1 MSVFDFDRFNGFM
14 RQSLDDLLFNDLW
27 NHDIFNESDLHS
39 AAYFYIRTYF
49 EKNER
54 SNIYVRC
61 EPQLAGMKPDI
72 VIYDRAKPIYG
83 VEFKF
88 FTKPDFIN
96 EEAVFKD
103 LDKLA
108 EIVSRFDSMK
118 WGFFYLVH
126 DGEES
131 YTFSNPSLRR
141 RGYEKISFSTVNLR
155 RKEENGRRRNNY
167 DEWRAE
173 FDKLVSLHR
182 EHAQ

>member
-14 RQSLDDLLFNDLW
+14 RQSLDDLLLNDLW

-49 EKNER
+49 EKSER

-96 EEAVFKD
+96 EKTVFKD

-131 YTFSNPSLRR
+131 CTLSNPSLRR

-155 RKEENGRRRNNY
+155 RQEENGRRRNNY